1 MNYDRCPFARTICA
15 KLELWRAL
23 TLQRGVSDEALQE
36 EAERKLDEIVLPHLA
51 SAYSQG
57 TSTLDILR
65 FISTLAKMHVLD
77 EEEGGN
83 ETVHLVPRSALLHL
97 GDIGTNETYRDSQPS
112 NPVRISLLPA

>member
-1 MNYDRCPFARTICA
+1 MYYDRYPFARTICA

-23 TLQRGVSDEALQE
+23 TLERSVSDEALQE
-36 EAERKLDEIVLPHLA
+36 EAERKLDEIMLPHLA

-65 FISTLAKMHVLD
+65 FISRLARMQVLD

-97 GDIGTNETYRDSQPS
+97 GDIGTNETYRDSQLP
-112 NPVRISLLPA
+112 NPVRN

>member
-1 MNYDRCPFARTICA
+1 
-15 KLELWRAL
+15 LWRAL
-23 TLQRGVSDEALQE
+23 TLERGVSDEALQE
-36 EAERKLDEIVLPHLA
+36 EAERKLDEIMLPHLA

-65 FISTLAKMHVLD
+65 FISRLARMQVL

-97 GDIGTNETYRDSQPS
+97 GDIGTNETYRDSQLL
-112 NPVRISLLPA
+112 NPVRT